1 MTEKGRPQPA
11 RGAEA
16 QKNGHLGLVSMQ
28 ERVELLGGTLEIE
41 AKPGN
46 GTVVRATVPMNG
58 NHKPQK

>member
-1 MTEKGRPQPA
+1 VTEKGRPQPA

-41 AKPGN
+41 AKPGS
-46 GTVVRATVPMNG
+46 G